1 MSIGSIDILSNGRV
15 EVGIGAGWL
24 KDEYDLSGI
33 PFDPVGVRIARLQEA
48 IPILKSLLSGE
59 RTSFQGEFYQVDGLQ
74 IPPVPV
80 QKPYP
85 PLIIGGGS
93 PRILRLA
100 AREADIVGITTRAL
114 PDGSKDAADGTAAAT
129 EQKIDWVREAAGDR
143 FDQIEL
149 NTIIPTVEITED
161 RRAVAERLA
170 ADLPISAEEVL
181 DSPVVL
187 IGTVDQI
194 VETLQERRERYA
206 FSYIVILE
214 PVMEAFAP
222 VVERLAGR

>member
-1 MSIGSIDILSNGRV
+1 MSLGSIDILSGGRL

-48 IPILKSLLSGE
+48 IPVLKSLLSGE
-59 RTSFQGEFYQVDGLQ
+59 RTTFQGEFYQIDGLQ

-129 EQKIDWVREAAGDR
+129 ARKIAWVREAAGDR

-149 NTIIPTVEITED
+149 NTIIPTVEITDD
-161 RRAVAERLA
+161 RQAAAERIA
-170 ADLPISAEEVL
+170 ADLPISADEVL
-181 DSPVVL
+181 DSPAVL
-187 IGTVDQI
+187 LGTTDEI
-194 VETLQERRERYA
+194 AATLQERRERFG
-206 FSYIVILE
+206 FSYIVVLE
-214 PVMEAFAP
+214 PVIEAFAP
-222 VVERLAGR
+222 VVAQLSGR